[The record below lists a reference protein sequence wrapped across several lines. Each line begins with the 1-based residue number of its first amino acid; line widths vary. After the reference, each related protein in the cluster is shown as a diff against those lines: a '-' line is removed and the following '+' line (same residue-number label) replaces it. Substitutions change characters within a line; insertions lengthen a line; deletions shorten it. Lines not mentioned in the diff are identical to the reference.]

1 MGSRAVR
8 GLLKSARSDKKDAEA
23 LRPRSTAA
31 GYAWKSKTLTGKSN
45 ASACANNRPFMTE
58 TTFDI

>member
-23 LRPRSTAA
+23 LRPRS
-31 GYAWKSKTLTGKSN
+31 YAWKSKTLTGKSN